1 VQGAPKPARFRKASA
16 YLPALEL
23 LYRYFGI
30 EDADDKATQARIEM
44 RLSALDPVLKM
55 RSPCLYPDGTALGA
69 ELGRD
74 GPADKRR
81 RMLDAIKRIA
91 SSCAKA

>member
-69 ELGRD
+69 ELG
-74 GPADKRR
+74 
-81 RMLDAIKRIA
+81 
-91 SSCAKA
+91 